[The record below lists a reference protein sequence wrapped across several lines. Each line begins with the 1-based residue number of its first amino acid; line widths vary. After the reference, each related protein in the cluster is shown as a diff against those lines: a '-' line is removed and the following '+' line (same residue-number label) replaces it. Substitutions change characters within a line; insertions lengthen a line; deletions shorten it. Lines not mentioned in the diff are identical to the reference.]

1 MTLIDNINYFLKDKW
16 FFESDQKI
24 FFKVLDFPSEVVV
37 IESNHGQ
44 LLLIDEKV
52 DINGFVMPMY
62 DAQEVIDKKILNDL
76 NCILAKQL
84 LLV

>member
-1 MTLIDNINYFLKDKW
+1 
-16 FFESDQKI
+16 
-24 FFKVLDFPSEVVV
+24 
-37 IESNHGQ
+37 
-44 LLLIDEKV
+44 
-52 DINGFVMPMY
+52 MPMY